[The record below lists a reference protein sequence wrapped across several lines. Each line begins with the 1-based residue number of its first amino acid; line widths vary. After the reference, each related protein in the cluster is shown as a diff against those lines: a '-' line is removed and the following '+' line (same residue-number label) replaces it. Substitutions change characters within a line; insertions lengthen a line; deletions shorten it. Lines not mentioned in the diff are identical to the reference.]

1 MCFAE
6 FCSGLKFY
14 LKGAVKNMKKFR
26 EWLILVIKGAA
37 VGIAD
42 TIPGVSGGTIAFI
55 LKIYDRLL
63 DAIDI
68 NIKKLKKNLPFLIPL
83 GIGVVLGIFLASKVL
98 GYLFENHNV
107 PTQFFFM
114 GVIIG
119 SLPAIFRECKGSGQ
133 LKPVHLVPFIIAAAG
148 IILFNSLKEGSAAFG
163 INPVSIIIMT
173 IFAAAAMIMP
183 GLSGALVLKILGG
196 YDNAIRAVS
205 ELDLLTVIYYG
216 IGAVIG
222 LFAAAKVISILLRKC
237 KTGTY
242 CAILG
247 LIIGSLPAVYPKE
260 FALDSEGIIAI
271 VIFLVSLAIPI
282 VMDHMGNRLPKN
294 EENESPEEK

>member
-1 MCFAE
+1 
-6 FCSGLKFY
+6 
-14 LKGAVKNMKKFR
+14 
-26 EWLILVIKGAA
+26 
-37 VGIAD
+37 
-42 TIPGVSGGTIAFI
+42 
-55 LKIYDRLL
+55 
-63 DAIDI
+63 
-68 NIKKLKKNLPFLIPL
+68 
-83 GIGVVLGIFLASKVL
+83 
-98 GYLFENHNV
+98 
-107 PTQFFFM
+107 M

-119 SLPAIFRECKGSGQ
+119 SLPAIFRECKGSGK
-133 LKPVHLVPFIIAAAG
+133 LKPIHLLPFILAAVG

-205 ELDLLTVIYYG
+205 ELDFITIIYYG

-222 LFAAAKVISILLRKC
+222 LLVAAKVISILLQKC

-247 LIIGSLPAVYPKE
+247 LIIGSLPAVYPRE
-260 FALDSEGIIAI
+260 FTLDSEGIIAI
-271 VIFLVSLAIPI
+271 VIFLISLAIPI
-282 VMDHMGNRLPKN
+282 VMDHMGNKLTKKEDVEAP
-294 EENESPEEK
+294 EISEEK

>member
-1 MCFAE
+1 MK
-6 FCSGLKFY
+6 KFKEWLVLV
-14 LKGAVKNMKKFR
+14 LKGAC
-26 EWLILVIKGAA
+26 

-42 TIPGVSGGTIAFI
+42 AIPGVSGGTIAFI

-68 NIKKLKKNLPFLIPL
+68 NLKKLKKNLPFLIPL

-119 SLPAIFRECKGSGQ
+119 SLPAIFRECKGSGK
-133 LKPVHLVPFIIAAAG
+133 LRPIHLVPFLLSAVG

-173 IFAAAAMIMP
+173 VFAAAAMIMP

-205 ELDLLTVIYYG
+205 ELDFITIIYYG
-216 IGAVIG
+216 IGAAIG
-222 LFAAAKVISILLRKC
+222 LLVAAKVISILLQKC

-247 LIIGSLPAVYPKE
+247 LIIGSLPAVYPRE
-260 FALDSEGIIAI
+260 FTLDSEGIIAT
-271 VIFLVSLAIPI
+271 VIFIISLAIPI
-282 VMDHMGNRLPKN
+282 VMDHMGNKLTKK
-294 EENESPEEK
+294 EEAGISEIPEISEEK

>member
-1 MCFAE
+1 M
-6 FCSGLKFY
+6 
-14 LKGAVKNMKKFR
+14 
-26 EWLILVIKGAA
+26 
-37 VGIAD
+37 
-42 TIPGVSGGTIAFI
+42 
-55 LKIYDRLL
+55 
-63 DAIDI
+63 
-68 NIKKLKKNLPFLIPL
+68 
-83 GIGVVLGIFLASKVL
+83 L

-119 SLPAIFRECKGSGQ
+119 SLPAIFRECKGSGK
-133 LKPVHLVPFIIAAAG
+133 LKPIHLVPFILAAVG

-205 ELDLLTVIYYG
+205 ELDFITIIYYG

-222 LFAAAKVISILLRKC
+222 LLIAAKVISILLQKC

-247 LIIGSLPAVYPKE
+247 LIIGSLPAVYPRE
-260 FALDSEGIIAI
+260 FTLDSEGIIAI
-271 VIFLVSLAIPI
+271 VIFLISLAIPI
-282 VMDHMGNRLPKN
+282 VMDHMGNKLTKKEDIEAP
-294 EENESPEEK
+294 EISEEK